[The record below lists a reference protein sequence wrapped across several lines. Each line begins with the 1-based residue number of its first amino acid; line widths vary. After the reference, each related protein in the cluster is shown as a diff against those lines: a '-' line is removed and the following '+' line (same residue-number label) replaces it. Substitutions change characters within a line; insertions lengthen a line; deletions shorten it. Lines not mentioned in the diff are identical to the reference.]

1 MNKPVNLNKFQKRK
15 AQLKKVEN
23 SKLNSVKFG
32 QTKTNKNKQKILNSI
47 QESRLNQLKLSPN
60 GATQKK
66 ISNAKWSPN

>member
-15 AQLKKVEN
+15 AQFKKVEN

-47 QESRLNQLKLSPN
+47 QESRFNQLKREP
-60 GATQKK
+60 
-66 ISNAKWSPN
+66 

>member
-47 QESRLNQLKLSPN
+47 QESRLNQLKREP
-60 GATQKK
+60 
-66 ISNAKWSPN
+66 

>member
-47 QESRLNQLKLSPN
+47 QESRLNQLKRES
-60 GATQKK
+60 
-66 ISNAKWSPN
+66 

>member
-47 QESRLNQLKLSPN
+47 QKSRLNQLKREP
-60 GATQKK
+60 
-66 ISNAKWSPN
+66 

>member
-23 SKLNSVKFG
+23 RKLNSVKFG

-47 QESRLNQLKLSPN
+47 QESRLNQLKREP
-60 GATQKK
+60 
-66 ISNAKWSPN
+66 

>member
-47 QESRLNQLKLSPN
+47 QESRFNQLKREP
-60 GATQKK
+60 
-66 ISNAKWSPN
+66 

>member
-1 MNKPVNLNKFQKRK
+1 MNKPVNLKKFQKRK

-47 QESRLNQLKLSPN
+47 QESRLNQLKREP
-60 GATQKK
+60 
-66 ISNAKWSPN
+66 

>member
-1 MNKPVNLNKFQKRK
+1 MNKPVNLKEFRKRK

-47 QESRLNQLKLSPN
+47 QESRLNQLKREP
-60 GATQKK
+60 
-66 ISNAKWSPN
+66 

>member
-32 QTKTNKNKQKILNSI
+32 QTKANKNKQKILNSI
-47 QESRLNQLKLSPN
+47 QESRLNQLKREP
-60 GATQKK
+60 
-66 ISNAKWSPN
+66 

>member
-1 MNKPVNLNKFQKRK
+1 MNKPANLNKFQKRK

-47 QESRLNQLKLSPN
+47 QESRLNQLKREP
-60 GATQKK
+60 
-66 ISNAKWSPN
+66 

>member
-15 AQLKKVEN
+15 AQFKKVEN

-47 QESRLNQLKLSPN
+47 QESRLNQLKREP
-60 GATQKK
+60 
-66 ISNAKWSPN
+66 

>member
-1 MNKPVNLNKFQKRK
+1 MNKPVNLNKFRKRK

-47 QESRLNQLKLSPN
+47 QESRLNQLKREP
-60 GATQKK
+60 
-66 ISNAKWSPN
+66 

>member
-47 QESRLNQLKLSPN
+47 QESRLIQLKRKS
-60 GATQKK
+60 
-66 ISNAKWSPN
+66 